1 MKVSY
6 TTATNIDNPI
16 KELCKRVMKSNLSD
30 DDKIEIIT
38 KLNQSNLT
46 PSYPITYI
54 GGTLP
59 NDPIC
64 QAHKRKGVEGTTGEG
79 CIDINMPHIY
89 SCNCKE
95 K

>member
-6 TTATNIDNPI
+6 TTTGNLEL

-38 KLNQSNLT
+38 KLNQNNSNLV
-46 PSYPITYI
+46 PSYPFTYI

-59 NDPIC
+59 NDPIY
-64 QAHKRKGVEGTTGEG
+64 QAHKRGVVGTTGEQ
-79 CIDINMPHIY
+79 IDDSNKPHIY
-89 SCNCKE
+89 NCICRE